1 MAEKKYTAIFEMK
14 DRVTPEVKKMRDSM
28 TRARDE
34 NGRFIK
40 KIAEMDKQQKEYV
53 TTTKRTTDS
62 VERMK
67 RALSGIGSGFAVMG
81 SRGMTAVKTLGG
93 GLKSIVSTITS
104 LPALIAG
111 AGAAFGAWKLTDA
124 IVGGAMSKELT
135 QMQMGALLADKGK
148 GNDLFKMVQ
157 DKAMTSMFS
166 EKDFAAA
173 ATTFLPVTKD
183 FDQLNRLMSV
193 NERLAASN
201 PLEGMPGA
209 SFSMR
214 EALSGDI
221 MSIADRFNI
230 SKKTL
235 RESGFD
241 SNASWQQ
248 NLEAVD
254 KTLNKMGYTAD
265 YVSEVNDSAYAQ
277 WELFKSNGLKLFADS
292 GEGILS
298 KLKEPLKQLNLV
310 LGSEKMTAFV
320 DRFGDFLATKFAS
333 GVDYVQDMNLT
344 WGDFERLLKGA
355 GGIFSGVSDS
365 FAIMMGT
372 FTGEKGN
379 SPRDAFEQF
388 AKTLEDGA
396 TAIDRF
402 NESFSPFVD
411 NLRAFADFGTS
422 FFGKNDDGT
431 KNKGL
436 LTRFADGVTG
446 KGWGKTYD
454 PSTQVTPWQALKET
468 FRINGQ
474 LLDGLNFNP
483 NAGSSGR
490 LRGSHRAGLSYVP
503 YDGYVAELHKGEEI
517 VPAQAA
523 GRNNRQVVI
532 NISQMQVRNESDI
545 DAIGKAI
552 ANELRLKG
560 AM

>member
-411 NLRAFADFGTS
+411 NLRAFAEWGTS

>member
-411 NLRAFADFGTS
+411 NLRAFADFGTT

-431 KNKGL
+431 RDKGL